1 MSFTRVDVVETC
13 AANILSPIPLRANIF
28 NATIPTP
35 PHCMVYL
42 RLQSSVFYESSLPT
56 DPIQTVESISSRGIE
71 QSCPMGRSLISST
84 SIPLRF
90 SQIPRS
96 LNPVS
101 HHKLSP
107 PFNFDRFASYR
118 IGFRDLGVPRNLSLT
133 LPMRRF
139 CTKAVISEFPNE
151 KRYSKIGA
159 DSPGPIPAKQLLEA
173 VEIAAKTGAEVRS
186 FPITLFFAH

>member
-1 MSFTRVDVVETC
+1 
-13 AANILSPIPLRANIF
+13 
-28 NATIPTP
+28 
-35 PHCMVYL
+35 
-42 RLQSSVFYESSLPT
+42 
-56 DPIQTVESISSRGIE
+56 
-71 QSCPMGRSLISST
+71 MGRSLISST

-101 HHKLSP
+101 YHKLSP
-107 PFNFDRFASYR
+107 PFNFDRFASNR

-186 FPITLFFAH
+186 FPITLFFAHGKKNPFHILL